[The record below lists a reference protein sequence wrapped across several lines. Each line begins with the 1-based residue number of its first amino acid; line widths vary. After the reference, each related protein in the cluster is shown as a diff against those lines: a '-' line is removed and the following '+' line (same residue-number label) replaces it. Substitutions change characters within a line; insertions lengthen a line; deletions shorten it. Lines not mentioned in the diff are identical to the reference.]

1 MFTIALDEQGKFE
14 NLINKLNTEHVFIGG
29 VLYDDCGDS
38 NDYDTE
44 KKCFPSYLRNV
55 CGDAGGVYPKD
66 LRKLMAALILF
77 ASWIKIKKLIIVSLK
92 TKRDAIWNIYL

>member
-44 KKCFPSYLRNV
+44 KNV
-55 CGDAGGVYPKD
+55 FRV
-66 LRKLMAALILF
+66 I
-77 ASWIKIKKLIIVSLK
+77 
-92 TKRDAIWNIYL
+92 